1 VTDIVLTTQRPARSG
16 LAPRVVGLAS
26 AVAAL
31 LAAELLIR
39 AGLINRF
46 IVPPPSEVIDAFR
59 RIILDEHVFSRFL
72 TTAGE
77 CLIAG
82 ALLTVFG
89 VAGGMLLHR
98 FKLLQQA
105 VETWVASLAAAP
117 LVIMYPLFLV
127 VFGRNALTIIMMG
140 FISGLPPAILK
151 TIEGISATRKV
162 LVNVGRS
169 FNLTA
174 AQQFWKILFPA
185 ALPTIFVGVRL
196 GLIFALINIVGT
208 EFLINY
214 GGLGALITDLA
225 ERYDLAG
232 TYAAICFVILVSV
245 LFFLALEKVERWL
258 RPID

>member
-1 VTDIVLTTQRPARSG
+1 MTDVATPLPRPSYSG
-16 LAPRVVGLAS
+16 PGPHLVGLI
-26 AVAAL
+26 AVIAAL
-31 LAAELLIR
+31 LLAELLIR
-39 AGLINRF
+39 IGLISRF
-46 IVPPPSEVIDAFR
+46 IVPPPSRVIVALY
-59 RIILDEHVFSRFL
+59 RIIETEDVFGRFL
-72 TTAGE
+72 MTAGE

-82 ALLTVFG
+82 VMLTLFG
-89 VAGGMLLHR
+89 VSGGMLMHR

-105 VETWVASLAAAP
+105 CETWVAAMASAP
-117 LVIMYPLFLV
+117 LVLLYPLFLV
-127 VFGRNALTIIMMG
+127 VFGRNVWTIIMMG
-140 FISGLPPAILK
+140 FLSGLPPAILK
-151 TIEGISATRKV
+151 TIEGISATRRV
-162 LVNVGRS
+162 LINVGRS

-225 ERYDLAG
+225 ERYDLSG

-245 LFFLALEKVERWL
+245 VFFLTLERIERWL
-258 RPID
+258 RPVD

>member
-1 VTDIVLTTQRPARSG
+1 MTDAALFAPRRTQHDF
-16 LAPRVVGLAS
+16 APRVAGFVTI
-26 AVAAL
+26 VAAL
-31 LAAELLIR
+31 LLAELLIQT
-39 AGLINRF
+39 GIINRF
-46 IVPPPSEVIDAFR
+46 IVPPPSEVIGSFY
-59 RIILDEHVFSRFL
+59 RIIAEEHVFRRFL
-72 TTAGE
+72 STAAG

-82 ALLTVFG
+82 VMLTLFG
-89 VAGGMLLHR
+89 VAGGVLMHR

-105 VETWVASLAAAP
+105 CETWVASIAAAP

-127 VFGRNALTIIMMG
+127 VFGRNAWTIIMMG
-140 FISGLPPAILK
+140 FVSGLPPVILK

-162 LVNVGRS
+162 LVDVGRS
-169 FNLTA
+169 FNLNTT
-174 AQQFWKILFPA
+174 QQFWKILFPA

-196 GLIFALINIVGT
+196 GLIFALINVVGT

-245 LFFLALEKVERWL
+245 LFFVTLEKIERWL
-258 RPID
+258 RPVD